1 MRKSYLILSLA
12 SLPFVAKAQNSVSY
26 SYDAAG
32 NRVRRESVVPAPRA
46 KAMLQ
51 SLETRETSY
60 SDVIGSHS
68 VQIKQDDEKE
78 VLKVSVLG
86 LKSSDKCTFGVY
98 TASGVQAILSD
109 VKSESVEID
118 ISSLPSGIYMMRVA
132 INETSKTWKFVKK

>member
-32 NRVRRESVVPAPRA
+32 NRVRRELVVPAPRA

-51 SLETRETSY
+51 SLEMHGTSY
-60 SDVIGSHS
+60 SDVIDSHS
-68 VQIKQDDEKE
+68 VQIKQDDENE

-98 TASGVQAILSD
+98 TASGVQALLSD

-132 INETSKTWKFVKK
+132 INETGKTWKIVKK